1 MELTDDQKLTHPQ
14 LMVGEVRFL
23 IAALHSHNIRFCGD
37 DTGPGGAYAET
48 CSNLTS
54 YLSHVISNRLGKPYT
69 ITDPQQLVIMALHK
83 LNLKQVELARLLNVS
98 AGQISKWKNQGQYM
112 SSSRQKMIKEL
123 MQ

>member
-23 IAALHSHNIRFCGD
+23 IAALHSHDIRFCGD

-54 YLSHVISNRLGKPYT
+54 YLSDVISTRLGKPYS
-69 ITDPQQLVIMALHK
+69 V
-83 LNLKQVELARLLNVS
+83 
-98 AGQISKWKNQGQYM
+98 
-112 SSSRQKMIKEL
+112 KEPTK
-123 MQ
+123 